1 MNIIETNIIYEN
13 PLPQLRSRQSFFPS
27 LCQRQDG
34 VLAAVFAMGEAFES
48 VDSTSYISFS
58 DDGGKTGMHL
68 RRCFPAAVGL

>member
-34 VLAAVFAMGEAFES
+34 VLAAVFAMGIS
-48 VDSTSYISFS
+48 LCPIGSPGRDSTKRQPQGKDSFV
-58 DDGGKTGMHL
+58 T
-68 RRCFPAAVGL
+68 